1 MVAGKVCV
9 CGVYLVEEYLRF
21 FLVC

>member
-1 MVAGKVCV
+1 VAGKVCV